1 MRQRY
6 SKILVYVIVI
16 AAIILV
22 MVFTM
27 VKPGTI

>member
-6 SKILVYVIVI
+6 SKILVYSLVV
-16 AAIILV
+16 AAIILA
-22 MVFTM
+22 MVFSF